1 MLCDVISRYD
11 LFCEVYCD
19 VCACVMR
26 VASRVG
32 VGGGCRRARRPAAA
46 VRASP
51 ARALVV
57 LRATAMCASPL
68 ELEPQKFEFYLITT
82 DHLRQCV
89 KLSTGTALS
98 CGAAAPPARGGPALV
113 VLVGRVAGAPHRMIT
128 VAIHMYV

>member
-1 MLCDVISRYD
+1 MTCVCMCYVCD
-11 LFCEVYCD
+11 
-19 VCACVMR
+19 ACCV
-26 VASRVG
+26 VARAGDGSVG
-32 VGGGCRRARRPAAA
+32 LSARRGGSRGA
-46 VRASP
+46 VGRAPRRGLREPP

-68 ELEPQKFEFYLITT
+68 EPKKFEFYLITT

-98 CGAAAPPARGGPALV
+98 CGAAAPARGGPALV